1 MSGPAREAAETV
13 KPRRTPM
20 SLAWFIARRYLAARR
35 KGRLLSLITWIALG
49 GVTVGVTAL
58 IVVIAVMT
66 GLQED
71 LRDKILGTT
80 PHVLVLQQGSSLRM
94 ERWRAV
100 RDTARGVDGVV
111 AASPFIL
118 TQVGIIARN
127 EYAQTGDLYG
137 VDLTRGRL
145 PVTDMEREILSGKVP
160 LDATPS
166 ELPPLIMGVR
176 LADRLGVFAGDTLT
190 LVSLENVPMGPFG
203 YMPIMR
209 PFKLTGTFSTGM
221 YEYDI
226 RNVYAPLAAVQD
238 LLRIEDQVSGI
249 GVRVEDPWRA
259 GEVADA
265 LAQRL
270 GHPYWTEDWI
280 ATNRSLFS
288 ALKLEKMAMAVILF
302 LIVLVAAF
310 NIIST
315 LVMVVT
321 DKTREIGILKAMGM
335 TDGQVLRVFMLQ
347 GLWIGV
353 IGTALGSG
361 LGFALVLVLDRYRFI
376 TLPPDVYF
384 IDRLPVALDVLDVV
398 AIVVASIAIAFA
410 ATVYPA
416 LQASRL
422 APVEAIRH
430 E

>member
-1 MSGPAREAAETV
+1 MSSL
-13 KPRRTPM
+13 
-20 SLAWFIARRYLAARR
+20 SLAWFVARRYLAARR

-71 LRDKILGTT
+71 LRQKILGTT
-80 PHVLVLQQGSSLRM
+80 PHVIVLQQGSSLRM
-94 ERWRAV
+94 DNWRAV
-100 RDTARGVDGVV
+100 LERVRGQGGVV

-137 VDLTRGRL
+137 VDLTPGRA
-145 PVTDMEREILSGKVP
+145 PVTEMEAEILSGKYS
-160 LDATPS
+160 LGSTAS
-166 ELPPLIMGVR
+166 GLPPLLMGIR
-176 LADRLGVFAGDTLT
+176 LADRLGVFPGDTLQV
-190 LVSLENVPMGPFG
+190 VSLENVPMGPFG
-203 YMPIMR
+203 YMPRIR
-209 PFKLTGTFSTGM
+209 LFELVGTFSTGM
-221 YEYDI
+221 YEYDL
-226 RNVYAPLAAVQD
+226 RNVYTPLGPVQE
-238 LLRIEDQVSGI
+238 LLGIPDQVSGI
-249 GVRVEDPWRA
+249 GVRVADPWRA
-259 GEVADA
+259 KEAARA
-265 LAQRL
+265 LAERL

-280 ATNRSLFS
+280 STNRSLFS
-288 ALKLEKMAMAVILF
+288 ALKLEKLAMAVILF

-321 DKTREIGILKAMGM
+321 DKTREIGVLKAMGM

-361 LGFALVLVLDRYRFI
+361 LGILTVILLDRYRFI

-384 IDRLPVALDVLDVV
+384 IDRLPVALEALDVV
-398 AIVVASIAIAFA
+398 VIVAASIAIAFA
-410 ATVYPA
+410 ATIYPA

>member
-1 MSGPAREAAETV
+1 
-13 KPRRTPM
+13 M
-20 SLAWFIARRYLAARR
+20 SLAWFIARRYLAARK

-71 LRDKILGTT
+71 LRDKILGTS

-94 ERWRAV
+94 DRWREV
-100 RDTARGVDGVV
+100 VDTVHGVDGVV

-137 VDLTRGRL
+137 IDVSSPGRT
-145 PVTDMEREILSGKVP
+145 PVTDMEAGILADRYSLRPGPSG
-160 LDATPS
+160 
-166 ELPPLIMGVR
+166 LPPLIMGTR

-190 LVSLENVPMGPFG
+190 LVSLENVPIGPFG

-209 PFKLTGTFSTGM
+209 PFELTATFSTGM

-226 RNVYAPLAAVQD
+226 RNVYAPLEAVQD
-238 LLRIEDQVSGI
+238 LLRIRDQVSGI
-249 GVRVEDPWRA
+249 GVRVEDAWRA
-259 GEVADA
+259 AEVARAIA
-265 LAQRL
+265 LRL
-270 GHPYWTEDWI
+270 GHPYWTEDWM

-288 ALKLEKMAMAVILF
+288 ALKLEKLAMAVILF

-335 TDGQVLRVFMLQ
+335 TEAQVLQVFMLQ

-353 IGTALGSG
+353 IGTVLGSV
-361 LGFALVLVLDRYRFI
+361 LGFVVVFLLDRYRFI

-384 IDRLPVALDVLDVV
+384 IDRLPVALEPLDVV
-398 AIVVASIAIAFA
+398 VIVLISVAIAFA
-410 ATVYPA
+410 ATIYPA

-422 APVEAIRH
+422 APVEAIHH

>member
-1 MSGPAREAAETV
+1 MNLS
-13 KPRRTPM
+13 
-20 SLAWFIARRYLAARR
+20 WFIARRYLAARR

-66 GLQED
+66 GLQAD
-71 LRDKILGTT
+71 LREKILGTT
-80 PHVLVLQQGSSLRM
+80 PHVLVLQRGSSLRM
-94 ERWRAV
+94 SDWGSVLHEV
-100 RDTARGVDGVV
+100 RSTDGVV

-137 VDLTRGRL
+137 IDTTTDRV
-145 PVTDMEREILSGKVP
+145 PVTDMEAQILTGPHALQRSASG
-160 LDATPS
+160 
-166 ELPPLIMGVR
+166 LPPLLMGSR
-176 LADRLGVFAGDTLT
+176 LADRLGVLPRDTLV
-190 LVSLENVPMGPFG
+190 LASLENVRRGPFG
-203 YMPIMR
+203 EYVPTMR
-209 PFKLTGTFSTGM
+209 QFELIGTFSTGM
-221 YEYDI
+221 YDYDV
-226 RNVYAPLAAVQD
+226 RNVYAALDAVQE
-238 LLRIEDQVSGI
+238 LLGLADQVSGL
-249 GVRVEDPWRA
+249 GVRVEDPWRV
-259 GEVADA
+259 GEVT
-265 LAQRL
+265 QRL
-270 GHPYWTEDWI
+270 GERLGNPYWTEDWM

-288 ALKLEKMAMAVILF
+288 ALKLEKLAMAVILF

-310 NIIST
+310 NIVST

-335 TDGQVLRVFMLQ
+335 TDRKVLRTFMLQ

-353 IGTALGSG
+353 IGTTLGGALGFG
-361 LGFALVLVLDRYRFI
+361 LVALLDRYRFI

-384 IDRLPVALDVLDVV
+384 IDRLPVALDPVDVV
-398 AIVVASIAIAFA
+398 VIIVASIAVAFA
-410 ATVYPA
+410 ATIYPA

-422 APVEAIRH
+422 PPVEAIHH

>member
-1 MSGPAREAAETV
+1 MSSL
-13 KPRRTPM
+13 
-20 SLAWFIARRYLAARR
+20 SLAWFVARRYLAAR
-35 KGRLLSLITWIALG
+35 KQGRLLSLITWIALG

-71 LRDKILGTT
+71 LQQKILGTT
-80 PHVLVLQQGSSLRM
+80 PHVIVLQQGSSLRM
-94 ERWRAV
+94 DQWRAALERV
-100 RDTARGVDGVV
+100 QSGSGVV

-137 VDLTRGRL
+137 VDLTAGRA
-145 PVTDMEREILSGKVP
+145 PVTDMEADILSGKYSLGP
-160 LDATPS
+160 TAS
-166 ELPPLIMGVR
+166 GLPPLLMGIR
-176 LADRLGVFAGDTLT
+176 LADRLGVFPGDTLQV
-190 LVSLENVPMGPFG
+190 VSLENVPMGPFG
-203 YMPIMR
+203 YVPRIR
-209 PFKLTGTFSTGM
+209 LFELVGTFSTGM

-226 RNVYAPLAAVQD
+226 RNVYTGLGPAQE
-238 LLRIEDQVSGI
+238 LLGISGQVSGI
-249 GVRVEDPWRA
+249 GVRVAEPWRA
-259 GEVADA
+259 SEIARA
-265 LAQRL
+265 LAERL

-280 ATNRSLFS
+280 STNRSLFS
-288 ALKLEKMAMAVILF
+288 ALKLEKLAMAVILF

-353 IGTALGSG
+353 IGAALGCG
-361 LGFALVLVLDRYRFI
+361 LGILLVALLDRYRFI

-384 IDRLPVALDVLDVV
+384 IDRLPVALEALDVV
-398 AIVVASIAIAFA
+398 VIVAASIAIAFA